1 MNGRRLSYAYAVVRS
16 SGPTAQRAHAALAD
30 VRGVADA
37 PVTLVR
43 SGAVAAAVSA
53 VPGEEFSEAALRARL
68 EDLDWLEST
77 ARAHH
82 LVIET
87 LAARTTVLPL
97 RLTTVYLDDS
107 RVERMLSE
115 RQEAFT
121 ALLDRFDDHVE
132 WGVKVYAEIPPAS
145 EPPPSPAAH
154 GSSATGP
161 ADPADPADPAPGR
174 AYLRRRRQHRQT
186 REDTW
191 RAAEEAVRRTEER
204 ARGLAVE
211 RARHRP
217 QQGTLAHVPGENV
230 ANDAYLVPRHAAEEF
245 HDRML
250 HAADDLPGVRV
261 EVTGPWA
268 PYSFTAPPE
277 GARQR

>member
-1 MNGRRLSYAYAVVRS
+1 MTGQQLSYAYAVIRS
-16 SGPTAQRAHAALAD
+16 PGAAAQATHEQLAD
-30 VRGVADA
+30 LRGVAGA

-43 SGAVAAAVSA
+43 SGALAAAVSE
-53 VPGEEFSEAALRARL
+53 VPGEEFSESALKSRL

-87 LAARTTVLPL
+87 LAARVTVLPL
-97 RLTTVYLDDS
+97 RLATVYLDES

-115 RQEAFT
+115 RQQPFAE
-121 ALLDRFDDHVE
+121 LLDRFDAHVE
-132 WGVKVYAEIPPAS
+132 WGVKVYAEVPPAS
-145 EPPPSPAAH
+145 EPATPSAAP
-154 GSSATGP
+154 GSST
-161 ADPADPADPAPGR
+161 ADGAPGR
-174 AYLRRRRQHRQT
+174 AYLRTRRQHRQAH
-186 REDTW
+186 EDTR

-211 RARHRP
+211 RSRHRP
-217 QQGTLAHVPGENV
+217 QQGTLADARGENL
-230 ANDAYLVPRHAAEEF
+230 ANDAYLVPRDLAAEFRE
-245 HDRML
+245 RML

-268 PYSFTAPPE
+268 PYSFATPAE